1 MAKLWSGCPAGQ
13 PWPADWI
20 WTQQV
25 IGPRTKLQG
34 DMGRLWTPWRMQ
46 YVGGKQASGCIFCDK
61 LAEGRDARNLI
72 LYRGEQAFVLL
83 NLYPY
88 NSGHAM
94 VAPYVHTADLGALPP
109 AVSADLWGLTQ
120 RCVGALSAEYRPH
133 GYNLGM
139 NLGRTAGAGVP
150 DHLHLHIVPRWDGD
164 TNFMP
169 VLAETKVMPE
179 TPNQTYARLRPY
191 FEGADG
197 GGSA

>member
-1 MAKLWSGCPAGQ
+1 
-13 PWPADWI
+13 
-20 WTQQV
+20 
-25 IGPRTKLQG
+25 
-34 DMGRLWTPWRMQ
+34 MQ
-46 YVGGKQASGCIFCDK
+46 YVGGKQARGCIFCDK
-61 LAEGRDARNLI
+61 LAEGRDAQNLI
-72 LYRGEQAFVLL
+72 LHRGEQAFILL

-94 VAPYVHTADLGALPP
+94 VAPYLHTADLGALS
-109 AVSADLWGLTQ
+109 AEVSADLWALTQ
-120 RCVGALSAEYRPH
+120 RCVEALSAEYHPQ

-179 TPNQTYARLRPY
+179 TPDQTYARLRPY
-191 FEGADG
+191 FE
-197 GGSA
+197 